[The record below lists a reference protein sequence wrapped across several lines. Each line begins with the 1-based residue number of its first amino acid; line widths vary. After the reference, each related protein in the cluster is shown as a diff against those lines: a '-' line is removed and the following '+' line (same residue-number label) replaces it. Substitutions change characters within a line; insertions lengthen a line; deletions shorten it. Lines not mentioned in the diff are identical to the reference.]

1 MLKIHKFEPR
11 HLASKRTLPWSC
23 HRSLCEADYLAKWK
37 CHLIERW
44 NWEDHPTMA
53 QGGLTFQGKMTPWW
67 AWVFR
72 VPGFISGR
80 CWQPHS
86 QIKPGEICC
95 RIHRFSETWSQ
106 YHQTKG
112 THISCFN
119 WDGSW
124 NSTADH
130 YFPQIL
136 AGSEPATVIHKS
148 RQHQT
153 WFWLDNFWI
162 RLQECP
168 NFGVFFFWLQVKS
181 IMTSYFGLGHG
192 FQLIFAG
199 KSWPASSQCL
209 KNPGFWSC
217 ALGPRGTRGGV
228 YVSYRCHVWSI

>member
-162 RLQECP
+162 RLQGCP
-168 NFGVFFFWLQVKS
+168 NFGVFLLV
-181 IMTSYFGLGHG
+181 
-192 FQLIFAG
+192 AG
-199 KSWPASSQCL
+199 KINYDFLLWVGSWVSTNFCRKVMAGQFTVP
-209 KNPGFWSC
+209 KK
-217 ALGPRGTRGGV
+217 PRFLVMRPWTKRHERRGL
-228 YVSYRCHVWSI
+228 CIL

>member
-1 MLKIHKFEPR
+1 M
-11 HLASKRTLPWSC
+11 
-23 HRSLCEADYLAKWK
+23 SLDWK
-37 CHLIERW
+37 VERL
-44 NWEDHPTMA
+44 EDHPTMA
-53 QGGLTFQGKMTPWW
+53 ELGALKWQ
-67 AWVFR
+67 WVFR

-86 QIKPGEICC
+86 QIAPGEICC
-95 RIHRFSETWSQ
+95 RIHSFSETWSQ

-162 RLQECP
+162 RLQGCP
-168 NFGVFFFWLQVKS
+168 NFGVCFFWLQVKS

-209 KNPGFWSC
+209 KTRFLVMRPWTKRHER
-217 ALGPRGTRGGV
+217 RGL
-228 YVSYRCHVWSI
+228 CIL